1 MIERS
6 AAHEV
11 DRVVRL
17 STVVCLAAA
26 AVSLAVASLAGRPLV
41 GAALA
46 IGIVIGSANGHMV
59 QRLVGLG
66 VPLVATSL
74 MRIMT
79 LTAAAAAVGLLIGLS
94 HIWLIVAGLGVAQ
107 LIMSGSALRE
117 MNRR

>member
-1 MIERS
+1 VIEQS

-17 STVVCLAAA
+17 STVVCLVA
-26 AVSLAVASLAGRPLV
+26 AVVSIVVASLAGRPSV
-41 GAALA
+41 GAVLA
-46 IGIVIGSANGHMV
+46 AGIVIGSANAHMV
-59 QRLVGLG
+59 QRLVRLG

-94 HIWLIVAGLGVAQ
+94 NIWLIVAGLGVAQ